1 MHPAAYH
8 HATAS
13 LADASHHGMSS
24 TAATESGLHALH
36 LPGAHLL
43 LMLLFVVLEVFPI
56 TLLVAVEGLN

>member
-1 MHPAAYH
+1 MHPATHH
-8 HATAS
+8 HAAA

-56 TLLVAVEGLN
+56 TFLVAVEGLN